1 MAAEGRH
8 MKVGINTWVWVSPFS
23 TKDTVLID
31 KVKDMGFDSVE
42 IAAEHWGPIDTRA
55 VREAVRRSGLELTVG
70 GTFGPDRDLI
80 SDDEDIRRGAFQYI
94 EESIIRTAE
103 MGGTIF
109 SGPMYSAEGKI
120 GIFTAE
126 RRKVFEDRFLQAMG
140 KLMATAANYG
150 VIVCLEPANRF
161 ETCFINT
168 VDQAVAI
175 VDLVDHPSFG
185 ILLDAFHMSIEE
197 SSFGSAVRRAGHR
210 LKHFH
215 ACENH
220 RGIPGAGLVRWDE
233 IKNALLDIGYSGS
246 LTIES
251 FTPDIPQL
259 AAAGY
264 IWNPLANSQDQFAAD
279 GLSFLRNLF

>member
-1 MAAEGRH
+1 

-31 KVKDMGFDSVE
+31 KIKDMGFDSVE
-42 IAAEHWGPIDTRA
+42 IAAEHWGLIDTRA

-70 GTFGPDRDLI
+70 GAFGPDRDLI
-80 SDDEDIRRGAFQYI
+80 SDDEDIRRRAFQYI
-94 EESIIRTAE
+94 EDSIIRTAE

-109 SGPMYSAEGKI
+109 SGPMYSAEGKT

-126 RRKVFEDRFLQAMG
+126 SRKVFEDRFLQAMG
-140 KLMATAANYG
+140 KLMATAANCG

-161 ETCFINT
+161 ETSFINT
-168 VDQAVAI
+168 VNEAVSI

-197 SSFGSAVRRAGHR
+197 SGFGSAIRRAGHR

-220 RGIPGAGLVRWDE
+220 RGTPGTGLVRWDE
-233 IKNALLDIGYSGS
+233 IKNALLDIDYSGC

-264 IWNPLANSQDQFAAD
+264 IWKPLADSQDQFAAD